1 MVLTDTHSCSEWGDL
16 SSCAPGTSTF
26 LGACASARF
35 WPPGTYLVEDDC
47 FFWQPSLSSSL
58 SPPSI
63 PHTSLLPLPYHAHL
77 CRGGGAAHRGHG
89 AGRGPSCVFICSV
102 MPTTRTRP
110 HTHTPLSFSTLV
122 ITQDRLTTGYTCCLL
137 QPNALYST
145 MDHYLSSVYYA

>member
-1 MVLTDTHSCSEWGDL
+1 MTCPLAHRGHLL
-16 SSCAPGTSTF
+16 SWARAHPH
-26 LGACASARF
+26 ASGHREPTWWRTTA
-35 WPPGTYLVEDDC
+35 
-47 FFWQPSLSSSL
+47 FFG
-58 SPPSI
+58 SPPSH
-63 PHTSLLPLPYHAHL
+63 PPFLLPPFLIPLSSRFPITLISAG
-77 CRGGGAAHRGHG
+77 GGGAAHRGHG